1 MRGCASTVGFATVKF
16 SQTLKITGSR
26 TDDRLPPNP
35 SFHRTCAK
43 SRAGPVNSNV
53 GQLMRIFLVSFFCLL
68 SLNAAACSCA
78 FAPLNNGTVR
88 NANDIFV
95 FQLISA
101 TIEPETSNPL
111 VTRKVVGEIRI
122 VDVLRGEP
130 RVRSMRYTSSFCC
143 GTRMY
148 VGQYYVAFISSKELE
163 FSGNTG
169 NLLNLGDLTL
179 N

>member
-1 MRGCASTVGFATVKF
+1 
-16 SQTLKITGSR
+16 
-26 TDDRLPPNP
+26 
-35 SFHRTCAK
+35 
-43 SRAGPVNSNV
+43 
-53 GQLMRIFLVSFFCLL
+53 MRIFLVSFFCFL
-68 SLNAAACSCA
+68 SFNAAACSCA

-101 TIEPETSNPL
+101 KIEPETSNPL
-111 VTRKVVGEIRI
+111 VAREVVGEIRI
-122 VDVLRGEP
+122 VDVLRGER
-130 RVRSMRYTSSFCC
+130 RVRSMRYSSSFCC

-148 VGQYYVAFISSKELE
+148 VGQYYVAFISSKEVE

-179 N
+179 NQTYRVSSELRGRLLSVASGQKSLEQEFGEFPNEKMFTLPRPPDPCPNEPGTSGS

>member
-1 MRGCASTVGFATVKF
+1 
-16 SQTLKITGSR
+16 
-26 TDDRLPPNP
+26 
-35 SFHRTCAK
+35 
-43 SRAGPVNSNV
+43 
-53 GQLMRIFLVSFFCLL
+53 MRIFLVSLL
-68 SLNAAACSCA
+68 SFLSFNAAACSCD
-78 FAPLNNGTVR
+78 FAPLNNATVR

-101 TIEPETSNPL
+101 KIEPETSNPL
-111 VTRKVVGEIRI
+111 VAREVVGEMRI

-148 VGQYYVAFISSKELE
+148 VGQYYVAFISSKEIE

-179 N
+179 NQTYTASGLLRERLLSVVSGQKSLEQEFGKFPNENMFTLPRPPDPCPKSADVSGS